1 MPFPNKR
8 MAGLTVLPQPQQE
21 EPEIRTAEPHGKASP
36 NFGGGTGGF
45 GSGSAAALHYIDDD
59 LDSYSVIWDSQVFSS
74 TKSDHKR
81 VVQALKNISEGTNLE
96 QAMDVD
102 SVLRYMAVQTFVVN
116 LDGLSGNMAHNYYLY
131 EKKRPVELNP
141 LGL

>member
-1 MPFPNKR
+1 MPRRSKKK
-8 MAGLTVLPQPQQE
+8 
-21 EPEIRTAEPHGKASP
+21 PEIRTAEPHGKAVL

-131 EKKRPVELNP
+131 EKTAS
-141 LGL
+141 